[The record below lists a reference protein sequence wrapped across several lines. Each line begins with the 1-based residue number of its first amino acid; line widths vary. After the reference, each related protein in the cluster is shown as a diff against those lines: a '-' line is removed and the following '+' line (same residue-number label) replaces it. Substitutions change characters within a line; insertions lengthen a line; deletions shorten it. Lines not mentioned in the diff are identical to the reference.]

1 MPPKKKKNNNTRRPK
16 NTIEIQYADSSIG
29 QEYGYVDKL
38 FGNCHFKVNSI
49 QGEERVA
56 SLSGIMKK
64 RCRVINGDL
73 VLMEPMS
80 ESIDTKYQI
89 IFRYT
94 QDQKKILEK
103 EGRLKKVEV
112 KEETNNDDYD
122 NFYDFEF
129 EGENDKRNEENK
141 DVDEWFVDKI

>member
-16 NTIEIQYADSSIG
+16 NTIEIQYADSNIG

-49 QGEERVA
+49 QGEERIA

-64 RCRVINGDL
+64 RCRVVNGDL

-112 KEETNNDDYD
+112 KEESNDIEDDYG
-122 NFYDFEF
+122 FSF
-129 EGENDKRNEENK
+129 EGEEETKANENK
-141 DVDEWFVDKI
+141 NVDEWFIDDI

>member
-1 MPPKKKKNNNTRRPK
+1 MPPKKKKNNNTRLPK
-16 NTIEIQYADSSIG
+16 NTIEIQYAESNIG

-64 RCRVINGDL
+64 RCRVIVGDL
-73 VLMEPMS
+73 VLIEPIS
-80 ESIDTKYQI
+80 ESIDSKYQI

-94 QDQKKILEK
+94 QEQKKILEK

-112 KEETNNDDYD
+112 KEEFNNINDD
-122 NFYDFEF
+122 FGFGF
-129 EGENDKRNEENK
+129 EGEEETKSNENK
-141 DVDEWFVDKI
+141 NVDEWFVDEI

>member
-16 NTIEIQYADSSIG
+16 NTIEIEYADTSIG

-112 KEETNNDDYD
+112 KEQVEEDDGLYG
-122 NFYDFEF
+122 FAF
-129 EGENDKRNEENK
+129 EGDEETKENENK
-141 DVDEWFVDKI
+141 NVDEWFIDDI

>member
-16 NTIEIQYADSSIG
+16 NTIEIQYADSNIG

-80 ESIDTKYQI
+80 ECIDTKYQI

-112 KEETNNDDYD
+112 KEKVEEDDGLYGFAFDGEEETKTN
-122 NFYDFEF
+122 
-129 EGENDKRNEENK
+129 ENK
-141 DVDEWFVDKI
+141 NVDELFIDDI